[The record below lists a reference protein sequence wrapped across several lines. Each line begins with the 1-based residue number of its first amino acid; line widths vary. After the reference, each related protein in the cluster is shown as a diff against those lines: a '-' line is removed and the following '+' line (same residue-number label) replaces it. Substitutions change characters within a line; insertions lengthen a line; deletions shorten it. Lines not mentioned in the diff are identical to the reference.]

1 MEEKAEVKKVK
12 GRRKYGPGEV
22 IVFIILVILAILIL
36 YPMFWI
42 LMSSFK
48 DYTSIYTDVWGLP
61 EVWHVENYINAWNK
75 GISQYFVNSLIV
87 TAATLIGVV
96 FIASFAA
103 FGVCQ
108 IKGKLGNVIFMICLC
123 GLLLA
128 PQVCVLPLFMIL
140 KALGLK
146 NTLWAMILPYIAFR
160 LPISIMMLRA
170 FFMGISKELEE
181 AAIIDGAS
189 MFQIY
194 SHIYLPL
201 SKPILSTVTIMT
213 IYYAWNEFMFATIF
227 VDSAKL
233 RTIPVGLMVF
243 RDGLM
248 TDWGVVMAGMV
259 ISCVPILILFL
270 LMQKSFVRGMT
281 AGAVKG

>member
-1 MEEKAEVKKVK
+1 MKEKKVK
-12 GRRKYGPGEV
+12 GRRKFGPGEV
-22 IVFIILVILAILIL
+22 ICLIILVIMALLIL
-36 YPMFWI
+36 YPLFWI

-48 DYTSIYTDVWGLP
+48 DYQSIYGDVWGLP
-61 EVWHVENYINAWNK
+61 QVWHVENYVNAWNK
-75 GISQYFVNSLIV
+75 GISQYFVNSIIV
-87 TAATLIGVV
+87 TLATLVGVV

-108 IKGKLGNVIFMICLC
+108 LKGKLGNVIFLFCLC

-128 PQVCVLPLFMIL
+128 PQVCVLPLFMLL
-140 KALGLK
+140 KALNLK

-160 LPISIMMLRA
+160 LPVSIMMLRA
-170 FFMGISKELEE
+170 FFVGISKELEE

-189 MFQIY
+189 LFQIY
-194 SHIYLPL
+194 THIYLPL
-201 SKPILSTVTIMT
+201 SKPIISTVTIMT
-213 IYYAWNEFMFATIF
+213 AYYAWNEFMFATIF
-227 VDSAKL
+227 VDSSKL

>member
-1 MEEKAEVKKVK
+1 MENEKVK
-12 GRRKYGPGEV
+12 GRRKYGLGEV
-22 IVFIILVILAILIL
+22 VWFIVLVILAVMIL

-48 DYTSIYTDVWGLP
+48 DYQGIYGDVWGLP
-61 EVWHVENYINAWNK
+61 DIWHVENYINAWNK
-75 GISQYFVNSLIV
+75 GISQYFVNSIIV
-87 TAATLIGVV
+87 TLATLIGVV
-96 FIASFAA
+96 VVASFAA

-108 IKGKLGNVIFMICLC
+108 LKGKLGNVIFLLCMC

-128 PQVCVLPLFMIL
+128 PQVCVLPLFMLL
-140 KALGLK
+140 KALNLK

-160 LPISIMMLRA
+160 LPVSVMMLRA
-170 FFMGISKELEE
+170 FFVGISKDLEE

-189 MFQIY
+189 LFQIY

-213 IYYAWNEFMFATIF
+213 AYYAWNEFMFATIF
-227 VDSAKL
+227 VDSSKL

-259 ISCVPILILFL
+259 ISCLPILILFL
-270 LMQKSFVRGMT
+270 LMQKNFVRGMT
-281 AGAVKG
+281 AGSVKG